1 MGTNGWLWADVASD
15 FAAATAR
22 PPRPEIDLESAPA
35 PARLASHTA
44 AVLADVAVAGVD
56 VADGRLVLLF
66 EPQYQPEWDGQLRLV
81 GFTRADLEA
90 ELVTDS
96 LLLEVGWSW
105 VVDSFENRGLDPLS
119 VSATVSRTGSQ
130 SFGDISSRPPAGA
143 IEIRSSW
150 TVPADESL
158 IEHVHA
164 WCDLLASAAGLVPL
178 PKGIS
183 TLRRRKA

>member
-1 MGTNGWLWADVASD
+1 MSNRGWDWAQVASD
-15 FAAATAR
+15 FGVAIDTA
-22 PPRPEIDLESAPA
+22 PRPELELESAPA

-44 AVLADVAVAGVD
+44 AVLADVVVD
-56 VADGRLVLLF
+56 EFEVADGRLVLLF
-66 EPQYQPEWDGQLRLV
+66 EPEYQPEWDGQLRLV

-105 VVDSFENRGLDPLS
+105 VTDSFQSRGLEPLS
-119 VSATVSRTGSQ
+119 VSATISRTGSQ
-130 SFGDISSRPPAGA
+130 SFGDISSRPPTGA

-150 TVPADESL
+150 TVPAGESL
-158 IEHVHA
+158 VEHVHA
-164 WCDLLASAAGLVPL
+164 WCDLLGLAAGLAPL
-178 PKGIS
+178 PRGIS